1 MIITKSLLEVI
12 KMDKYDI
19 IIIGAGPGGLT
30 AAIYAGRQGTKNLMI
45 DRDLAGGIGREVPEM
60 ENYPGFDSISGLEL
74 IEKMKEQAIKN
85 TELHE
90 MEEVEKIIQN
100 DGEYRFTVKT
110 SKGEY
115 QSKTVILATGSS
127 HRHLD
132 AKGEEEFKGKG
143 VSYCATC
150 DGFFFAGRDIIMV
163 GGGNS
168 ALQEA
173 LYLKNLGAN
182 VTLIHRRDEF
192 RAQKHLQNMIKEAG
206 IKTILN
212 ATVEEI
218 KGEML
223 VESVILKDT
232 KTGELTEYPTNGVF
246 ISVGYIP
253 HTELAAQLGVDL
265 DESGHIITDKEQK
278 TNVDYVYAIGDV
290 CVGLK
295 QWVVACGE
303 GAVAATSA
311 FHDLKENNQ

>member
-1 MIITKSLLEVI
+1 MNQ
-12 KMDKYDI
+12 YDI

-30 AAIYAGRQGTKNLMI
+30 AGIYAGRQGTKNLII
-45 DRDLAGGIGREVPEM
+45 DKDLAGGLGREVPEM
-60 ENYPGFDSISGLEL
+60 ENYPGFDNISGLEL
-74 IEKMKEQAIKN
+74 IEKMKAQAIKN
-85 TELHE
+85 CELHE
-90 MEEVEKIIQN
+90 LEEVTEIAKT
-100 DGEYRFTVKT
+100 DDEYRFTVKT
-110 SKGEY
+110 NKDTY
-115 QSKTVILATGSS
+115 QSKTIILATGSS
-127 HRHLD
+127 HRQLG

-182 VTLIHRRDEF
+182 VTIIHRRDEF

-206 IKTILN
+206 INTILN
-212 ATVEEI
+212 ATVDEI
-218 KGEML
+218 KGDML
-223 VESVILKDT
+223 VESVVLKDT
-232 KTGELTEYPTNGVF
+232 QTGELTEMPINGVF
-246 ISVGYIP
+246 VSVGYIP
-253 HTELAAQLGVDL
+253 HTELAKQIGVNL
-265 DESGHIITDKEQK
+265 DESGHIIIDKDQK
-278 TNVDYVYAIGDV
+278 TNIDYVYAIGDV

-311 FHDLKENNQ
+311 FNDIQ

>member
-1 MIITKSLLEVI
+1 MN
-12 KMDKYDI
+12 KYDI

-30 AAIYAGRQGTKNLMI
+30 AGIYAGRQGTKNLII

-60 ENYPGFDSISGLEL
+60 ENYPGFDNISGLEL
-74 IEKMKEQAIKN
+74 IEKMKQQAIKN

-90 MEEVEKIIQN
+90 MEEVTDIIKT
-100 DGEYRFTVKT
+100 DDDYRFTVKT
-110 SKGEY
+110 NKDEY
-115 QSKTVILATGSS
+115 KSKTVILATGSS
-127 HRHLD
+127 HRHLN

-182 VTLIHRRDEF
+182 VTLVHRRDEF
-192 RAQKHLQNMIKEAG
+192 RAQKHLQDKVKEEN
-206 IKTILN
+206 INIIYDSV
-212 ATVEEI
+212 VEEI
-218 KGEML
+218 KGDML
-223 VESVILKDT
+223 VESVVLKNT
-232 KTGELTEYPTNGVF
+232 KTNELKEMPINGIF

-253 HTELAAQLGVDL
+253 HTELAVKLGINL
-265 DESGHIITDKEQK
+265 DESGHIIIDKEQK
-278 TNVDYVYAIGDV
+278 TNIDYVYAIGDV

-303 GAVAATSA
+303 GAVAAASA
-311 FHDLKENNQ
+311 FNDIK

>member
-1 MIITKSLLEVI
+1 MKQ
-12 KMDKYDI
+12 YDI

-30 AAIYAGRQGTKNLMI
+30 AGIYAGRQGTKNLII
-45 DRDLAGGIGREVPEM
+45 DKNLAGGLGREVPQM
-60 ENYPGFDSISGLEL
+60 ENYPGFDNISGLEL
-74 IEKMKEQAIKN
+74 IEKMKAQTVKN
-85 TELHE
+85 CQLKE
-90 MEEVEKIIQN
+90 MEEVQEIIKT
-100 DGEYRFTVKT
+100 DDEYPFTVKT
-110 SKGEY
+110 NKDSY
-115 QSKTVILATGSS
+115 QSKTIILATGSS
-127 HRHLD
+127 HRHLN
-132 AKGEEEFKGKG
+132 AKGEKEFKGKG

-182 VTLIHRRDEF
+182 VTLVHRRDEF
-192 RAQKHLQNMIKEAG
+192 RAQKHLQNLIKEAK
-206 IKTILN
+206 INVILN

-218 KGEML
+218 KGDML

-232 KTGELTEYPTNGVF
+232 VTNELSEHQTNGVF

-253 HTELAAQLGVDL
+253 HTELAEQLDVKL
-265 DESGHIITDKEQK
+265 DETGHIITDNNQK
-278 TNVDYVYAIGDV
+278 TNVDHVYAIGDV

-311 FHDLKENNQ
+311 FQDLQ

>member
-1 MIITKSLLEVI
+1 MEKF
-12 KMDKYDI
+12 DI

-30 AAIYAGRQGTKNLMI
+30 AGIYAGRQGTKNLII
-45 DRDLAGGIGREVPEM
+45 DKDLAGGLGREVPEM
-60 ENYPGFDSISGLEL
+60 ENYPGFETISGLEL
-74 IEKMKEQAIKN
+74 IEKMKTQAIKN
-85 TELHE
+85 CQLNE
-90 MEEVEKIIQN
+90 MEEVQEILKT
-100 DGEYRFTVKT
+100 DDEYRFTVKT
-110 SKGEY
+110 NKDTY
-115 QSKTVILATGSS
+115 QSKSIILATGSS
-127 HRHLD
+127 HRHLN

-182 VTLIHRRDEF
+182 VSIVHRRDEF
-192 RAQKHLQNMIKEAG
+192 RAQKHLQNLIKEAE
-206 IKTILN
+206 INTILN

-232 KTGELTEYPTNGVF
+232 VTNELNEIQTNGVF

-253 HTELAAQLGVDL
+253 HTELAEQLGIKL
-265 DESGHIITDKEQK
+265 DETGHIITDKNQK
-278 TNVDYVYAIGDV
+278 TNIDHVYAIGDV

-303 GAVAATSA
+303 GAIAATSA
-311 FHDLKENNQ
+311 FQNLQ

>member
-1 MIITKSLLEVI
+1 MEQ
-12 KMDKYDI
+12 YDI

-30 AAIYAGRQGTKNLMI
+30 AGIYAGRQGTKNLI
-45 DRDLAGGIGREVPEM
+45 LDRDLAGGIGREVPEM

-74 IEKMKEQAIKN
+74 IEKMKAQATKN
-85 TELHE
+85 SELHE
-90 MEEVEKIIQN
+90 MEEVMEITKN
-100 DGEYRFTVKT
+100 DAEYPFSVKT
-110 SKGEY
+110 SKDTY

-132 AKGEEEFKGKG
+132 AKGENEFLGKG

-182 VTLIHRRDEF
+182 VTLVHRRDEF
-192 RAQKHLQNMIKEAG
+192 RAQKHLQNQIKEKE
-206 IKTILN
+206 IPTILN

-218 KGEML
+218 KGDML
-223 VESVILKDT
+223 VESVMLKNT
-232 KTGELTEYPTNGVF
+232 KTGEITEHPTNGVF
-246 ISVGYIP
+246 ISVGYVP
-253 HTELAAQLGVDL
+253 HTELAQQLGVDL
-265 DESGHIITDKEQK
+265 DESGHIIIDKEQR
-278 TNVDYVYAIGDV
+278 TNVSNVYAIGDV
-290 CVGLK
+290 CIGLK

-311 FHDLKENNQ
+311 FEDIQNQ

>member
-1 MIITKSLLEVI
+1 MNE
-12 KMDKYDI
+12 YDI

-30 AAIYAGRQGTKNLMI
+30 AGIYAGRQGTRNLII
-45 DRDLAGGIGREVPEM
+45 DRDLAGGLGREVPEM
-60 ENYPGFDSISGLEL
+60 ENYPGFDNISGLEL
-74 IEKMKEQAIKN
+74 IEKMKAQATKN
-85 TELHE
+85 CDLRE
-90 MEEVEKIIQN
+90 MEEVTEITKT

-110 SKGEY
+110 SKDTY
-115 QSKTVILATGSS
+115 RSKAIILATGSS
-127 HRHLD
+127 HRHLE

-182 VTLIHRRDEF
+182 VTVVHRRDEF
-192 RAQKHLQNMIKEAG
+192 RAQKHLQNQIKEAE
-206 IKTILN
+206 IPTILN

-223 VESVILKDT
+223 VESVVLKDT
-232 KTGELTEYPTNGVF
+232 KTNELKELPINGIF

-253 HTELAAQLGVDL
+253 HTELAKQLDINL
-265 DESGHIITDKEQK
+265 DESGHIIIDKKQK

-311 FHDLKENNQ
+311 FEDLQNQ

>member
-1 MIITKSLLEVI
+1 MNE
-12 KMDKYDI
+12 YDI

-30 AAIYAGRQGTKNLMI
+30 AGIYAGRQGTKNLII
-45 DRDLAGGIGREVPEM
+45 DRDLAGGLGREVPEM
-60 ENYPGFDSISGLEL
+60 ENYPGFDNISGLEL
-74 IEKMKEQAIKN
+74 IEKMKAQATKN
-85 TELHE
+85 CDLRE
-90 MEEVEKIIQN
+90 MEEVTEITKT

-110 SKGEY
+110 SKDTY
-115 QSKTVILATGSS
+115 QSKAIILATGSS
-127 HRHLD
+127 HRHLE

-182 VTLIHRRDEF
+182 VTVVHRRDEF
-192 RAQKHLQNMIKEAG
+192 RAQKHLQNQIKEAE
-206 IKTILN
+206 IPTILN

-223 VESVILKDT
+223 VESVVLKDT
-232 KTGELTEYPTNGVF
+232 KTNELKELPINGIF

-253 HTELAAQLGVDL
+253 HTELAKQLDINL
-265 DESGHIITDKEQK
+265 DESGHIIIDKKQK

-290 CVGLK
+290 FVGLK

-311 FHDLKENNQ
+311 FEDLQNQ

>member
-1 MIITKSLLEVI
+1 MEQ
-12 KMDKYDI
+12 YDI

-30 AAIYAGRQGTKNLMI
+30 AGIYAGRQGTKNLII

-60 ENYPGFDSISGLEL
+60 ENYPGFESISGLEL
-74 IEKMKEQAIKN
+74 IEKMKVQATRNCDLK
-85 TELHE
+85 E
-90 MEEVEKIIQN
+90 MEEVTEITRN
-100 DGEYRFTVKT
+100 DGEYRFTVTTVKD
-110 SKGEY
+110 KY
-115 QSKTVILATGSS
+115 QAKAVILATGSS

-132 AKGEEEFKGKG
+132 AKGEEEFRGKG

-150 DGFFFAGRDIIMV
+150 DGFFFAGRNIIMV

-173 LYLKNLGAN
+173 IYLKNLGAN
-182 VTLIHRRDEF
+182 VTLVHRRDEF
-192 RAQKHLQNMIKEAG
+192 RAQKHLQNMIEEAG

-232 KTGELTEYPTNGVF
+232 KTGELTEVPTNGVF

-253 HTELAAQLGVDL
+253 HTELATQIGVNL
-265 DESGHIITDKEQK
+265 DESGHIIIDKEQK
-278 TNVDYVYAIGDV
+278 TNIDYVYAIGDV

-311 FHDLKENNQ
+311 FHDLKENH

>member
-1 MIITKSLLEVI
+1 ME
-12 KMDKYDI
+12 KYDI

-30 AAIYAGRQGTKNLMI
+30 AGIYAGRQGTKNLII

-60 ENYPGFDSISGLEL
+60 ENYPGFDNISGLEL
-74 IEKMKEQAIKN
+74 IEKMKAQATKN

-90 MEEVEKIIQN
+90 MEEVTEIIKT
-100 DGEYRFTVKT
+100 DDDYRFTVKT
-110 SKGEY
+110 NKDEY
-115 QSKTVILATGSS
+115 LAKTIILATGSS

-132 AKGEEEFKGKG
+132 AKGEEEFTGKG

-150 DGFFFAGRDIIMV
+150 DGFFFKGRDIIMV

-173 LYLKNLGAN
+173 IYLNNLGAN

-192 RAQKHLQNMIKEAG
+192 RAQQHLQDMIKEEG
-206 IKTILN
+206 INVIYN
-212 ATVEEI
+212 AVVEEI

-232 KTGELTEYPTNGVF
+232 QTGELSELPVNGIF

-253 HTELAAQLGVDL
+253 HTELAKQLGVNL
-265 DESGHIITDKEQK
+265 DESGHIIIDKEQK

-290 CVGLK
+290 CIGLK

-303 GAVAATSA
+303 GAVAATTA
-311 FHDLKENNQ
+311 YHDLKESN

>member
-1 MIITKSLLEVI
+1 MEQ
-12 KMDKYDI
+12 YDI

-30 AAIYAGRQGTKNLMI
+30 AGIYAGRQGTKNLII

-60 ENYPGFDSISGLEL
+60 ENYPGFESISGLEL
-74 IEKMKEQAIKN
+74 IEKMKAQAIKN
-85 TELHE
+85 CDLHE
-90 MEEVEKIIQN
+90 MEEVTEITKT
-100 DGEYRFTVKT
+100 DDEYRFTVKT
-110 SKGEY
+110 TKDNY
-115 QSKTVILATGSS
+115 QSKTIILATGSS
-127 HRHLD
+127 HKHLNT
-132 AKGEEEFKGKG
+132 KGEEEFKGKG

-173 LYLKNLGAN
+173 IYLNNLGAN
-182 VTLIHRRDEF
+182 VTLVHRRDEF
-192 RAQKHLQNMIKEAG
+192 RAQKHLQDMIKKEG
-206 IKTILN
+206 ISTILN

-218 KGEML
+218 KGKML

-232 KTGELTEYPTNGVF
+232 VTNELKEIPTNGVF

-253 HTELAAQLGVDL
+253 HTELATQLCVNL
-265 DESGHIITDKEQK
+265 DESGHIITDKDQK
-278 TNVDYVYAIGDV
+278 TNVEYVYAIGDV
-290 CVGLK
+290 CAGLK

-311 FHDLKENNQ
+311 FTDIQ

>member
-1 MIITKSLLEVI
+1 ME
-12 KMDKYDI
+12 KYDI

-30 AAIYAGRQGTKNLMI
+30 AGIYAGRQGTRNLII

-60 ENYPGFDSISGLEL
+60 ENYPGFDNISGLEL
-74 IEKMKEQAIKN
+74 TEKMKAQATKN
-85 TELHE
+85 TDLHE
-90 MEEVEKIIQN
+90 MEEVTKIIKT
-100 DGEYRFTVKT
+100 DDEYRFKVKT
-110 SKGEY
+110 SKEEY
-115 QSKTVILATGSS
+115 QSKTIILATGSS

-132 AKGEEEFKGKG
+132 AKGEEEFRGKG

-150 DGFFFAGRDIIMV
+150 DGFFFQGRDIIMV

-173 LYLKNLGAN
+173 IYLKNLGAN
-182 VTLIHRRDEF
+182 VTLVHRRDEF
-192 RAQKHLQNMIKEAG
+192 RAQQHLQDAVKKEG
-206 IKTILN
+206 IRIIYN

-218 KGEML
+218 KGDML
-223 VESVILKDT
+223 VESVVLKDT
-232 KTGELTEYPTNGVF
+232 KTGKLSELPINGIF

-253 HTELAAQLGVDL
+253 HTELAKQLGVDL
-265 DESGHIITDKEQK
+265 DETGHIIIDKEQK

-311 FHDLKENNQ
+311 YTDIKKDN

>member
-1 MIITKSLLEVI
+1 MEN
-12 KMDKYDI
+12 YDI

-30 AAIYAGRQGTKNLMI
+30 AGIYAGRQGTKNLII
-45 DRDLAGGIGREVPEM
+45 DRDLAGGIGREVPAM
-60 ENYPGFDSISGLEL
+60 ENYPGFDNISGLEL
-74 IEKMKEQAIKN
+74 IEKTKAQAIKN
-85 TELHE
+85 CELHE
-90 MEEVEKIIQN
+90 MEEVTEIIKT
-100 DGEYRFTVKT
+100 DDEYRFTVKT
-110 SKGEY
+110 SKDSY
-115 QSKTVILATGSS
+115 KSKSIILATGSS
-127 HRHLD
+127 HRLLD

-150 DGFFFAGRDIIMV
+150 DGFFFAGRDIIIV

-182 VTLIHRRDEF
+182 VTIVHRRDEF
-192 RAQKHLQNMIKEAG
+192 RAQKHLQNQIKEAE
-206 IKTILN
+206 IPTILN

-223 VESVILKDT
+223 VESVVLKDT
-232 KTGELTEYPTNGVF
+232 KTGELSEIPVNGVF

-253 HTELAAQLGVDL
+253 HTELAKQLGADL
-265 DESGHIITDKEQK
+265 DESGHIIIDKQQK

-290 CVGLK
+290 CIGLK
-295 QWVVACGE
+295 QWIVACGE

-311 FHDLKENNQ
+311 FEDLQNQ

>member
-1 MIITKSLLEVI
+1 MN
-12 KMDKYDI
+12 KYDI

-30 AAIYAGRQGTKNLMI
+30 AGIYAGRQGTKNLII

-60 ENYPGFDSISGLEL
+60 ENYPGFDNISGLEL
-74 IEKMKEQAIKN
+74 IEKMKQQAIKN

-90 MEEVEKIIQN
+90 MEEVTDIIKTE
-100 DGEYRFTVKT
+100 DDYRFTVKT
-110 SKGEY
+110 NKDEY
-115 QSKTVILATGSS
+115 KTKTVILATGSS
-127 HRHLD
+127 HRHLN

-182 VTLIHRRDEF
+182 VTLVHRRDEF
-192 RAQKHLQNMIKEAG
+192 RAQKHLQDKVKEEN
-206 IKTILN
+206 INIIYDSV
-212 ATVEEI
+212 VEEI
-218 KGEML
+218 KGDMV
-223 VESVILKDT
+223 VESVVLKNT
-232 KTGELTEYPTNGVF
+232 KTNELKEIPINGIF

-253 HTELAAQLGVDL
+253 HTELAVKLGINL
-265 DESGHIITDKEQK
+265 DENGHIIIDKEQK
-278 TNVDYVYAIGDV
+278 TNIDYVYAIGDV

-303 GAVAATSA
+303 GAVAAASA
-311 FHDLKENNQ
+311 FNDIK

>member
-1 MIITKSLLEVI
+1 MNE
-12 KMDKYDI
+12 YDI

-30 AAIYAGRQGTKNLMI
+30 AGIYAGRQGTRNLII
-45 DRDLAGGIGREVPEM
+45 DRDLAGGLGREVPEM
-60 ENYPGFDSISGLEL
+60 ENYPGFDNISGLEL
-74 IEKMKEQAIKN
+74 IEKMKAQATKN
-85 TELHE
+85 CDLRE
-90 MEEVEKIIQN
+90 MEEVTEITKT
-100 DGEYRFTVKT
+100 DDEYRFTVKT
-110 SKGEY
+110 SKDTY
-115 QSKTVILATGSS
+115 RSKAIILATGSS
-127 HRHLD
+127 HRHLE

-182 VTLIHRRDEF
+182 VTVVHRRDEF
-192 RAQKHLQNMIKEAG
+192 RAQKHLQNQIKEAE
-206 IKTILN
+206 IPTILN

-232 KTGELTEYPTNGVF
+232 KTNELKELPINGVF

-253 HTELAAQLGVDL
+253 HTELAKQLDINL
-265 DESGHIITDKEQK
+265 DESGHIIIDKKQK

-311 FHDLKENNQ
+311 FEDLQNQ

>member
-1 MIITKSLLEVI
+1 ME
-12 KMDKYDI
+12 KYDI

-30 AAIYAGRQGTKNLMI
+30 SAIYAGRQGTKNLMI

-60 ENYPGFDSISGLEL
+60 ENYPGFDNISGLEL
-74 IEKMKEQAIKN
+74 IEKMKAQATKN

-90 MEEVEKIIQN
+90 MEAVTEIVKT
-100 DGEYRFTVKT
+100 DDEYRFTVKT
-110 SKGEY
+110 NKAEY
-115 QSKTVILATGSS
+115 QSKTIILATGSS

-132 AKGEEEFKGKG
+132 AKGEDEFLGKG

-150 DGFFFAGRDIIMV
+150 DGFFFQDRNIIMV

-173 LYLKNLGAN
+173 LYLNNLGAH
-182 VTLIHRRDEF
+182 VTLIHRKDEF
-192 RAQKHLQNMIKEAG
+192 RAQKHLQNQIKEAR
-206 IKTILN
+206 INTIMN

-218 KGEML
+218 KGSML
-223 VESVILKDT
+223 VESVTLKDT
-232 KTGELTEYPTNGVF
+232 KTGELSDLSVDGVF
-246 ISVGYIP
+246 ISVGYVP
-253 HTELAAQLGVDL
+253 HTELAEQLGVEL
-265 DESGHIITDKEQK
+265 DESGHIIIDKDQK

-295 QWVVACGE
+295 QWIVACGE

-311 FHDLKENNQ
+311 FHDIS

>member
-1 MIITKSLLEVI
+1 MNE
-12 KMDKYDI
+12 YDI

-30 AAIYAGRQGTKNLMI
+30 AGIYAGRQGTRNLII
-45 DRDLAGGIGREVPEM
+45 DRDLAGGLGREVPEM
-60 ENYPGFDSISGLEL
+60 ENYPGFDNISGLEL
-74 IEKMKEQAIKN
+74 IEKMKAQATRN
-85 TELHE
+85 CDLRE
-90 MEEVEKIIQN
+90 MEEVTEITKT
-100 DGEYRFTVKT
+100 DEEYRFTVKT
-110 SKGEY
+110 TKDTY
-115 QSKTVILATGSS
+115 RSKTIILATGSS
-127 HRHLD
+127 HRRLE
-132 AKGEEEFKGKG
+132 AKGEDEFKGKG

-182 VTLIHRRDEF
+182 VTVVHRRDEF
-192 RAQKHLQNMIKEAG
+192 RAQKHLQNQIKEAE
-206 IKTILN
+206 IPTILN

-232 KTGELTEYPTNGVF
+232 QTGELTELPINGVF
-246 ISVGYIP
+246 VSVGYIP
-253 HTELAAQLGVDL
+253 HTELAKQLDIDL
-265 DESGHIITDKEQK
+265 DESGHIIIDKKQK

-311 FHDLKENNQ
+311 FEDLKS

>member
-1 MIITKSLLEVI
+1 
-12 KMDKYDI
+12 MDKYDI

-60 ENYPGFDSISGLEL
+60 ENYPGFDNISGLEL
-74 IEKMKEQAIKN
+74 IEKMKAQATKN

-90 MEEVEKIIQN
+90 MEAVEEIIQTE
-100 DGEYRFTVKT
+100 DEYRFTVKT
-110 SKGEY
+110 NKDQY
-115 QSKTVILATGSS
+115 QSKTIILATGSS
-127 HRHLD
+127 HRHLE

-150 DGFFFAGRDIIMV
+150 DGFFFAGRDIVMV

-173 LYLKNLGAN
+173 LYLNNLGAN

-192 RAQKHLQNMIKEAG
+192 RAQKHLQNLIKEAG
-206 IKTILN
+206 INTILN

-232 KTGELTEYPTNGVF
+232 KTGELTEHPTNGVF

-253 HTELAAQLGVDL
+253 HTELATQLGVNL
-265 DESGHIITDKEQK
+265 DETGHIIIDKEQK

-311 FHDLKENNQ
+311 YHDLKQSD